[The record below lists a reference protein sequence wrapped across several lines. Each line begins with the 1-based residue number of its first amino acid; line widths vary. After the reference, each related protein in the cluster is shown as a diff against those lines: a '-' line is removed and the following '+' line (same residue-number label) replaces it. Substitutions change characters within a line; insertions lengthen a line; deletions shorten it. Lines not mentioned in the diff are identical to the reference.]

1 MSNINNDI
9 TSMLVDIVNNN
20 LSNGYK
26 LLEDKVTINGFMSS
40 LINKAIDLTEDD
52 RIRKFAA
59 SASKIFIKRK
69 YDDINI
75 NERQIIFDTLLKA
88 ITMFSNNDMKN
99 YFIINYISKMIAIMI
114 SILLHEDKEKCSQGI
129 STVLSLISSNAY
141 ENIIRVLNYI
151 VSECDDRLII
161 YANDILSKMV
171 DIFDKVNP
179 KNQEKILI
187 IIEMMLNK
195 ISYLDGT
202 DDERE
207 NEILTKGNL
216 FNRIIS
222 IVINVINIDNKYVML
237 CDLKKHAIKI
247 VDIFISELSTYSSS
261 HNLSSLITPHII
273 SIYISGVLPFIGSK
287 LNSIVYSEE
296 DKEII
301 LQNQFDYTKGYESDN
316 EEDIGGIDGM
326 LIEVM
331 QTIIDI
337 EDIDKDIITKLMLTT
352 KLYGID
358 NEDIDDD
365 EDDEMLTL
373 KKQSTTLIEFLS
385 ELIDDEV
392 NLAFVNVIFNELTKG
407 VDLSIYANSGIGFT
421 KEMLSPSM
429 NTYLYQSD
437 LFIIGVLSKK
447 LYTLLLNK
455 TITIGDIDKLL
466 QSLLTL
472 INNKDTPHSIIYKSI
487 WCLCKLNDLYRHHIE
502 AFNNILSSILSSI
515 TSNKNTTI
523 KYLGYS
529 CLYDIDITISL
540 DENIVRNYIDAIFS
554 IEITGDNVKY
564 IMKGIIAGIK
574 SNQSVKKYT
583 IEKYISKI
591 IDDILFK
598 CSTYSISDLFALY
611 QHLISVVVDSNSNS
625 FSDTV
630 LNAFSFTLLSLMKS
644 MNIINSIP
652 ESSVQIQFTKDIKL
666 NDDTITQMLSLI
678 AIILEK
684 GYYTKSI
691 DNQLSMLVNIID
703 TFIKVIISK
712 GITDVSFIQTIS
724 LLILNFIRKTRT
736 ISNLD
741 NIKIY
746 INYIL
751 NGDNLM
757 ESAQLYIHE
766 IIFILLLSNDIE
778 INVDLINRL
787 KTQMTKSQL
796 NTTIYSILL
805 ILMREF
811 IENSK
816 DMLSIMNK
824 EEVKIFI
831 KNILIYDT
839 FFISNYT
846 KELYIKTLI
855 SLIDIN
861 NETINTTILGRSV
874 IIIIF
879 NKLINYISNKDN
891 EEYNDSYH
899 SEKYSY
905 LNMRNDEGVASLFYD
920 EEEDHH
926 YEEIDKVELIDTDK
940 IIVQWIKHKISVN
953 KEFIVEVGNYLS
965 EEGKSLLNKISNN
978 K

>member
-9 TSMLVDIVNNN
+9 TVMLVDIVNNN

-26 LLEDKVTINGFMSS
+26 LLEDKVQINGFMIS
-40 LINKAIDLTEDD
+40 LINKAIDLSEDD

-75 NERQIIFDTLLKA
+75 NERQIIFETLLKA
-88 ITMFSNNDMKN
+88 ITMFSNTDMKN

-129 STVLSLISSNAY
+129 MTVLSLINTNAY
-141 ENIIRVLNYI
+141 ENIIRVLSYI

-161 YANDILSKMV
+161 YANDILGKV
-171 DIFDKVNP
+171 LDIFDKVNP

-207 NEILTKGNL
+207 NEILNQGDL
-216 FNRIIS
+216 SNRIIS
-222 IVINVINIDNKYVML
+222 IVINVINIDNKFTML

-247 VDIFISELSTYSSS
+247 IDIFISELSTYSSS
-261 HNLSSLITPHII
+261 HNLSSLMTPHII
-273 SIYISGVLPFIGSK
+273 NIYINSVLPYIASK

-301 LQNQFDYTKGYESDN
+301 RQKQFDYTKGYESDN

-337 EDIDKDIITKLMLTT
+337 EDIDKDIVIKLMLST
-352 KLYGID
+352 KLYGVD
-358 NEDIDDD
+358 NEEIDDD
-365 EDDEMLTL
+365 EEDEMITM
-373 KKQSTTLIEFLS
+373 KKQSTNLIEFLC

-407 VDLSIYANSGIGFT
+407 VDLTIYANSGIGFP

-429 NTYLYQSD
+429 NNYLYQSD
-437 LFIIGVLSKK
+437 LFIIGILSKK

-472 INNKDTPHSIIYKSI
+472 INNKDTPQSIIYKSI

-515 TSNKNTTI
+515 TSNKNSNI

-529 CLYDIDITISL
+529 CLYDIDITISI
-540 DENIVRNYIDAIFS
+540 DENIVRNYIDDIFS
-554 IEITGDNVKY
+554 IEITGENVKY
-564 IMKGIIAGIK
+564 IMKGIITGIK
-574 SNQSVKKYT
+574 TNQSLKKYC

-591 IDDILFK
+591 INDILFK
-598 CSTYSISDLFALY
+598 CSTYSISELFSLY
-611 QHLISVVVDSNSNS
+611 QHLISFLVDSNANS
-625 FSDTV
+625 ISDTV
-630 LNAFSFTLLSLMKS
+630 LNAFSFTLLFLMKS
-644 MNIINSIP
+644 MNLINSIP
-652 ESSVQIQFTKDIKL
+652 DSSIQIQITKDIKL
-666 NDDTITQMLSLI
+666 NDDTITQMLSLL

-684 GYYTKSI
+684 GYHTKSI
-691 DNQLSMLVNIID
+691 DIQVPMLVNIID
-703 TFIKVIISK
+703 TFIKVILSK

-724 LLILNFIRKTRT
+724 SLILNYIRKTRT

-741 NIKIY
+741 NIKSY

-751 NGDNLM
+751 NGENLM

-766 IIFILLLSNDIE
+766 IIFVLFLSNDIE
-778 INVDLINRL
+778 INVELVNRL
-787 KTQMTKSQL
+787 KVQMTKSQL
-796 NTTIYSILL
+796 NSTIYSILL
-805 ILMREF
+805 ILMKVF
-811 IENSK
+811 VKNSK
-816 DMLSIMNK
+816 DMISIMNK

-839 FFISNYT
+839 FFISYYT
-846 KELYIKTLI
+846 KDLYIKTLI
-855 SLIDIN
+855 SLIDSNI
-861 NETINTTILGRSV
+861 ETINTTVLGRSV
-874 IIIIF
+874 ILIIF
-879 NKLINYISNKDN
+879 NKLINYVSNKEND
-891 EEYNDSYH
+891 EYNDNYH

-926 YEEIDKVELIDTDK
+926 YEEIDKIDLIDIDK
-940 IIVQWIKHKISVN
+940 MIVQWIKHKISVD
-953 KEFIVEVGNYLS
+953 KEFIIEVGNCLS
-965 EEGKSLLNKISNN
+965 EEGKSILNNISNI